1 MTVKIQ
7 SVHFDADKKLLAFVE
22 ERVDKLTHF
31 YDGIIKSEVILKL
44 DKGDAAENKIAEI
57 KLHIAGNDLFAKKQC
72 KSFEE
77 AVDTSIDALKA
88 QVKKHKEKVQGL
100 LSLLTSSASSLLHPF
115 DYAQGDREGKAEEI
129 FIFYNP

>member
-44 DKGDAAENKIAEI
+44 DKSEGLENKIAEI

-77 AVDTSIDALKA
+77 AIDTSIDALKA
-88 QVKKHKEKVQGL
+88 QVKKHKEKLQG
-100 LSLLTSSASSLLHPF
+100 
-115 DYAQGDREGKAEEI
+115 
-129 FIFYNP
+129 

>member
-31 YDGIIKSEVILKL
+31 YDGIINSEVILKI
-44 DKGDAAENKIAEI
+44 DKGDTVENKIAEI

-77 AVDTSIDALKA
+77 AVDMSIDALKT
-88 QVKKHKEKVQGL
+88 QVKKHKEKIKGL
-100 LSLLTSSASSLLHPF
+100 
-115 DYAQGDREGKAEEI
+115 
-129 FIFYNP
+129 